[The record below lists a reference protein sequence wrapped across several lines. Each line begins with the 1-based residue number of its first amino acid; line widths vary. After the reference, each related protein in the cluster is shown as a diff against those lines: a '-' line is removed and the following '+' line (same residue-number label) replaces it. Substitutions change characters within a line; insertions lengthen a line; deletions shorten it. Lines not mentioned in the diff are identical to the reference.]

1 MKNYQCRLF
10 DFDILNIENETEQT
24 DSDEDNEKKYKRDKR
39 EFVVKMYGIDTEGKT
54 YCIFVEGFMPFFYVK
69 VPKQWNKRNIY
80 KFKEFLVDKV
90 GNYYRDSITECRIV
104 HKKKLYGF
112 DAGKEYK
119 FMLVKFKN
127 MNVFNKAKNIW
138 YTDESFKKRRLQRNP
153 KTDEFGIL
161 FPKSNDYLQL
171 YEGQIPPLLRF
182 FHIQE
187 ISPSGWVEIDKR
199 FINNNSC
206 KTNCNY
212 EFTIN
217 WLRAGNK
224 FNIKSLPEKEDPV
237 PYKICSFDIEASSS
251 HGDFPVP
258 KKTYKKMIGEIIEYW
273 RKNKS
278 TIRSYTQQEKEEL
291 FIELIL
297 SAFGYD
303 NKKNISNVYPKK
315 KPNKNK
321 LIDDIKK
328 TLEYPLKELLDRS
341 KDEWKKLKRI
351 EDEEEPDVYYTA
363 LKKWHP
369 RPQPYYNLCKDYN
382 IIKILDS
389 DMAGDSK
396 LLIMDRALE
405 REKGYP
411 EIQPTGLTKII
422 FRKKIPGY
430 LPELEGDKC
439 TFIGS
444 TFIKNGD
451 MLPYFNHC
459 VVLNTCD
466 NTDEVENS
474 QIVPCKT
481 EREVLLE
488 WTKMIKRENPDIII
502 GYNIFGFDWD
512 FMIKRSEEL
521 KCKEEFLKLGR
532 EKYDRCKVVHK
543 TVKIASGE
551 HNLTYVKIPGR
562 LQVDLYNHFRKEVNL
577 SSYKLDFVASTFI
590 GDYVKSYELE
600 NGRTKFKSKNLTG
613 LQNNNF
619 VKFEIIAHSVD
630 NFNGGKKYKV
640 FDVDES
646 NGTFYVDEE
655 LDFNTKHKIRWG
667 LAKDDVTPQDIFRLT
682 NEGPKERAIIAKYC
696 FQDCNLVHHLF
707 RKNDILTG
715 FIEQSKICNVPMDF
729 IIMRGQGI
737 KLLSFIALKCRDVN
751 TLMPVIE
758 PVKNDGSYEGAIVLP
773 PKCAFYADNPVA
785 CNDYSSLYPS
795 CMISENISHDSKVW
809 TEERDLNGKLI
820 KKTGDFKYDNMTKE
834 GYKYVDIEYDTYEWK
849 RLGGEKSKEEKV
861 KVGTKKCRYA
871 QFPDGKKAIMPSVL
885 KELLASRKA
894 TRKLIKYKTV
904 TDEDGETYTGL
915 MSKNDE
921 YTIITEKNGDVVEIP
936 NEMVV
941 SVKDTYNDFMKN
953 VFDKRQLSIKIV
965 ANSLYG
971 QCGARTSSFYEKDI
985 AASTTA
991 MGRKA
996 LLYAKDV
1003 IETVY
1008 ENRICDTK
1016 HGKVRTRAEY
1026 IYGDTDS
1033 VFFTFNLEDLNGEKI
1048 RGKLALDITI
1058 ELAVEAGELA
1068 TKFLKAPHDLEY
1080 EKTFMPF
1087 LLLSKKRYVGML
1099 HEFDINKGKRKSM
1112 GIVLK
1117 RRDNAP
1123 IVKDV
1128 YGGII
1133 DTLMTPGENTVA
1145 KSISFTQKC
1154 LQKIVDEAYPLEKL
1168 IISKSLRGFYK
1179 NPDSIA
1185 HKVLADRMT
1194 KRDPGNKPAVGSR
1207 IPYIYIQTKGKVKLQ
1222 GDKIEHPD
1230 YIRKNK
1236 KIKPD
1241 YSFYITNQ
1249 IMKPVQQ
1256 IYGLLLFDIPE
1267 FKHKVRIF
1275 KKKLSKIEKDY
1286 KDNPK
1291 KCKEKCEKIIY
1302 TEVKKL
1308 IFEKYLLSC
1317 DRKKTGQR
1325 SIKSMFN

>member
-1 MKNYQCRLF
+1 MNNYQCRLF
-10 DFDILNIENETEQT
+10 DFDILNIVPDEQDSDDDNKKKRT
-24 DSDEDNEKKYKRDKR
+24 DSR

-54 YCIFVEGFMPFFYVK
+54 YCIFVEGFEPFFYVRIPNK
-69 VPKQWNKRNIY
+69 WNKRNVY
-80 KFKEFLVDKV
+80 KFKDFLINKI
-90 GNYYRDSITECRIV
+90 GKYYSDSITDCRIV
-104 HKKKLYGF
+104 QKKKLYGF
-112 DAGKEYK
+112 DAGQNYK
-119 FMLVKFKN
+119 FMVVKFKN

-138 YTDESFKKRRLQRNP
+138 YTDESFKKRKLHKNP
-153 KTDEFGIL
+153 KTNEFGIQ
-161 FPKSNDYLQL
+161 FPKTNDYLQL
-171 YEGQIPPLLRF
+171 YEAQIPPLLRF

-187 ISPSGWVEIDKR
+187 ISPSGWIEIDKR
-199 FINNNSC
+199 YINNTSR
-206 KTNCNY
+206 KTNCDY
-212 EFTIN
+212 EFSMN
-217 WLRAGNK
+217 WLRGGNK
-224 FNIKSLPEKEDPV
+224 FNIKALTEKEDPV

-258 KKTYKKMIGEIIEYW
+258 KKTYKKMISEIIEYW
-273 RKNKS
+273 RKHKS
-278 TIRSYTQQEKEEL
+278 MVRSLSDEEKENL

-297 SAFGYD
+297 TAFGYA
-303 NKKNISNVYPKK
+303 NKKDISDVYPKSN
-315 KPNKNK
+315 PRKNN
-321 LIDDIKK
+321 LINAIKT

-351 EDEEEPDVYYTA
+351 EEEEEPDVYYTA

-369 RPQPYYNLCKDYN
+369 RPQPYFNLCKSKN
-382 IIKILDS
+382 LIGLLDS
-389 DMAGDSK
+389 DMPGDAK
-396 LLIMDRALE
+396 LLVMDRAME
-405 REKGYP
+405 RDKGYP
-411 EIQPTGLTKII
+411 EIQPNGMTRMVY
-422 FRKKIPGY
+422 RKKIPGF

-444 TFIKNGD
+444 TFIKNGGIN
-451 MLPYFNHC
+451 PYFNHC
-459 VVLNTCD
+459 VVLNTCHD
-466 NTDEVENS
+466 TDEVENS
-474 QIVPCKT
+474 EIVPCDT
-481 EREVLLE
+481 EKDVLLE
-488 WTKMIKRENPDIII
+488 WTKMIKRENPDVII

-521 KCKEEFLKLGR
+521 NCKAEFLKLGR
-532 EKYDRCKVVHK
+532 EKNDKCKIVYK
-543 TVKIASGE
+543 TVKVASGE

-590 GDYVKSYELE
+590 GDNVKSYELV
-600 NGRTKFKSKNLTG
+600 NGRTKLKSKNLTG
-613 LQNNNF
+613 LQNNNY

-630 NFNGGKKYKV
+630 SFKNGQKFKV
-640 FDVDES
+640 HDVDEVS
-646 NGTFYVDEE
+646 GTFYINEE
-655 LDFNTKHKIRWG
+655 LDFNTTNQIRWG

-682 NEGPKERAIIAKYC
+682 NEGPAERAIIAKYC

-737 KLLSFIALKCRDVN
+737 KLLSFIALKCRDVQ
-751 TLMPVIE
+751 TLMPVME
-758 PVKNDGSYEGAIVLP
+758 PVMNDGSYEGAIVLP

-809 TEERDLNGKLI
+809 TQEFDLDGNMI
-820 KKTGDFKYDNMTKE
+820 KQTGMTMYDNLK
-834 GYKYVDIEYDTYEWK
+834 GYKYVNIEYDTYEWK
-849 RLGGEKSKEEKV
+849 RLGGEKSKEQKI
-861 KVGTKKCRYA
+861 KVGTKICRYA
-871 QFPDGKKAIMPSVL
+871 QFPDEKKAIMPSVL

-904 TDEDGETYTGL
+904 TDEDGEEYTGL
-915 MSKNDE
+915 MKKTDE
-921 YTIITEKNGDVVEIP
+921 YTIITETNGDVVEIP
-936 NEMVV
+936 NEMVI
-941 SVKDTYNDFMKN
+941 SIKDTYNDFMKN
-953 VFDKRQLSIKIV
+953 VFDKRQASIKIV

-1003 IETVY
+1003 IESVY

-1033 VFFTFNLEDLNGEKI
+1033 VFFTFNLEDLDGNKI
-1048 RGKLALDITI
+1048 RGKKALDITI
-1058 ELAVEAGELA
+1058 DLAVEAGELA

-1133 DTLMTPGENTVA
+1133 DILMSTHSVSE
-1145 KSISFTQKC
+1145 SIKFTKQC
-1154 LQKIVDEAYPLEKL
+1154 LQQIVDEKCPLEKL

-1185 HKVLADRMT
+1185 HKVLADRIT

-1222 GDKIEHPD
+1222 GDKIEDPD
-1230 YIRKNK
+1230 FIRKN

-1256 IYGLLLFDIPE
+1256 IYGLLLYDIPQ
-1267 FKHKVRIF
+1267 FKRKVRMF
-1275 KKKLSKIEKDY
+1275 KKKIAKLENEYRNDAKKFKD
-1286 KDNPK
+1286 KSQ
-1291 KCKEKCEKIIY
+1291 KIIY
-1302 TEVKKL
+1302 DEVKKI
-1308 IFEKYLLSC
+1308 IFQEYLNAS
-1317 DRKKTGQR
+1317 DRLKTGQ
-1325 SIKSMFN
+1325 KSLLAMWN